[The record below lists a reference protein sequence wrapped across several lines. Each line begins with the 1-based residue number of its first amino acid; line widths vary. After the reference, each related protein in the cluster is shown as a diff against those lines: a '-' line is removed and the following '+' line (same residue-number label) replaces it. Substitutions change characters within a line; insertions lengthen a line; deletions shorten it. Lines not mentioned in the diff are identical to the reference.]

1 MSEIYEF
8 MRKLQAKRERRER
21 WGRRLGC
28 AATIVIL
35 FALGL
40 AFVYGA
46 ARVWQMAQ

>member
-1 MSEIYEF
+1 MSDFYEF
-8 MRKLQAKRERRER
+8 MRKLQAQRERRER

-28 AATIVIL
+28 VLTILVA